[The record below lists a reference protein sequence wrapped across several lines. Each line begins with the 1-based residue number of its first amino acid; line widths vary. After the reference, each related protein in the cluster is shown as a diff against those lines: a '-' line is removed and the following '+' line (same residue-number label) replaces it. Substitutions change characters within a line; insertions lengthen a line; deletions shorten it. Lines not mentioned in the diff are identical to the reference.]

1 MDALTVVH
9 ALPGRV
15 RLRVPTRAD
24 DEGLAET
31 VSALEG
37 VLACTWSPRTRSML
51 VRYDPQATDVATIAD
66 HVAAHTGAATVSG
79 DAGNSQTP
87 GTLEVVVPALFAR
100 ANQRLAQ
107 ATRGTLDLATG
118 VPLLLVAWAALE
130 LVRGRMAPLAW
141 SSALWY
147 AHGLFRDYND
157 AQSSQIASDLD
168 RPARSHGVFPDSRN

>member
-15 RLRVPTRAD
+15 RLRVPPRVD
-24 DEGLAET
+24 DEGLAQT

-87 GTLEVVVPALFAR
+87 GTRLKVVVPPLFAR

-107 ATRGTLDLATG
+107 ATRGTLDLASG

-130 LVRGRMAPLAW
+130 LVRGRTAPLAW
-141 SSALWY
+141 SSAL
-147 AHGLFRDYND
+147 HGLFRDYND
-157 AQSSQIASDLD
+157 THGSQMASDLD
-168 RPARSHGVFPDSRN
+168 RPARSHGVFPDSRI